1 MKEWESNKEEN
12 NEFDESMDDE
22 LIGIKKIFNYYD
34 ILKDK
39 VKVFG
44 VYVDGKLEVFS
55 IGEFLNLN
63 MVLIYIEKVNFDIRG
78 LYLFIN

>member
-22 LIGIKKIFNYYD
+22 LIGIKKIFNHYD

-44 VYVDGKLEVFS
+44 VYVDGKLEAFS
-55 IGEFLNLN
+55 IGELLNPN
-63 MVLIYIEKVNFDIRG
+63 MALIHIEKLI
-78 LYLFIN
+78 LI